1 MSNPGISI
9 SPDIEQWLLMDEKV
23 VRKWRSLAFR
33 LGLSEYILDID
44 CWRGGGQASGVS
56 RRRRGSRE
64 KDKMELLMKIW
75 RETKPETYNIGIL
88 KTVLSAEGLSDM
100 WMWINIITNKS
111 SDGVSPSPASVSTPS
126 KMSGTSGW
134 SRYLYQS
141 DQSSYSQSSY
151 AESDYSLPHS
161 PSSTRP
167 SSQVSYYT
175 SSCPTTPL
183 STRRLCSSPY
193 RTTQSASSPS
203 PSTARAGVYQTL
215 YRPDLIKLSDPRR
228 RRRNSEDDYESSSVR
243 SVPITMEKNYHRPAG
258 RRNFKNHQLNL
269 ASHQPHHLQPT
280 SSKNMHESLEIKNLN
295 RKISDECDQLL
306 KELEL
311 DMKNMNSN
319 SNNSFVK
326 NLQTVKKCS
335 QENSVKKLSNYNKQV
350 FYINKVKMVELN
362 DVQLSN
368 EANSFSQ
375 TGNNNDVTSLNNNNI
390 MGKSKN
396 QEYFDNLIKLIENAA
411 KNLSE

>member
-1 MSNPGISI
+1 
-9 SPDIEQWLLMDEKV
+9 
-23 VRKWRSLAFR
+23 
-33 LGLSEYILDID
+33 
-44 CWRGGGQASGVS
+44 
-56 RRRRGSRE
+56 
-64 KDKMELLMKIW
+64 
-75 RETKPETYNIGIL
+75 
-88 KTVLSAEGLSDM
+88 
-100 WMWINIITNKS
+100 
-111 SDGVSPSPASVSTPS
+111 
-126 KMSGTSGW
+126 
-134 SRYLYQS
+134 
-141 DQSSYSQSSY
+141 
-151 AESDYSLPHS
+151 
-161 PSSTRP
+161 
-167 SSQVSYYT
+167 
-175 SSCPTTPL
+175 
-183 STRRLCSSPY
+183 
-193 RTTQSASSPS
+193 
-203 PSTARAGVYQTL
+203 
-215 YRPDLIKLSDPRR
+215 
-228 RRRNSEDDYESSSVR
+228 
-243 SVPITMEKNYHRPAG
+243 
-258 RRNFKNHQLNL
+258 
-269 ASHQPHHLQPT
+269 
-280 SSKNMHESLEIKNLN
+280 MHESLEIKNLN

>member
-1 MSNPGISI
+1 
-9 SPDIEQWLLMDEKV
+9 
-23 VRKWRSLAFR
+23 
-33 LGLSEYILDID
+33 
-44 CWRGGGQASGVS
+44 
-56 RRRRGSRE
+56 
-64 KDKMELLMKIW
+64 
-75 RETKPETYNIGIL
+75 
-88 KTVLSAEGLSDM
+88 
-100 WMWINIITNKS
+100 
-111 SDGVSPSPASVSTPS
+111 
-126 KMSGTSGW
+126 
-134 SRYLYQS
+134 
-141 DQSSYSQSSY
+141 
-151 AESDYSLPHS
+151 
-161 PSSTRP
+161 
-167 SSQVSYYT
+167 
-175 SSCPTTPL
+175 
-183 STRRLCSSPY
+183 
-193 RTTQSASSPS
+193 
-203 PSTARAGVYQTL
+203 
-215 YRPDLIKLSDPRR
+215 
-228 RRRNSEDDYESSSVR
+228 
-243 SVPITMEKNYHRPAG
+243 
-258 RRNFKNHQLNL
+258 
-269 ASHQPHHLQPT
+269 
-280 SSKNMHESLEIKNLN
+280 MHESLEIKNLN

-335 QENSVKKLSNYNKQV
+335 QENSVNKLSNYNKQV